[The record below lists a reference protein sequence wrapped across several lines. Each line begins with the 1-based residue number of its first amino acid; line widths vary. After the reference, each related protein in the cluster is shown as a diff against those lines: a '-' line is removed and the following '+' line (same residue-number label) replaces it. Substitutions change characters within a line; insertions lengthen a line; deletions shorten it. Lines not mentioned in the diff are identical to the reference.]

1 MSKRL
6 TGLLAWSVCA
16 TMANAASAQDASGS
30 AGVSASTSTKEGASA
45 DASADASAKPPPAAK
60 SAAAADPPYEPY
72 EPGYP
77 PEYSLL
83 EIGIFGGVLFPAAD
97 HNLRYELWPHYELK
111 TAPEI
116 GARLGYYPASWLG
129 LEGEVMGAMSKVEGT
144 NGASAM
150 YGARGHIVLQAATG
164 YISPFL
170 VVGLGGLGA
179 TSHRMGNDIDPAFH
193 FGIGA
198 KIPMTHLLSLR
209 LDLRDNM
216 TAHQNHEDQVHSFE
230 FALGLSAVIERERKP
245 VPPPPPDTDHDGFLD
260 RDDKCPSE
268 VGVAPSGCPADTDN
282 DGVIDPDDYCPREA
296 GPAPKGCPIVDPD
309 PDKDGV
315 PIPCDLCPSEAGVK
329 PDGCPIKDKDGDGV
343 FDDKDK
349 CIDEPET
356 KNGFEDADGCPD
368 KIPDAIKK
376 FSGVIEGIQFDK
388 AKATIRK
395 QSTNILSNAAKV
407 LNQYPSIG
415 MEISGH
421 TSSEGDPGVNQTLS
435 QDRADAV
442 KQWLVDNGGVA
453 PDRLKSRGAGSSEP
467 RAEEKNEAGRA
478 KNRRIEFKVLQ

>member
-1 MSKRL
+1 
-6 TGLLAWSVCA
+6 
-16 TMANAASAQDASGS
+16 MANAASAQDASGS
-30 AGVSASTSTKEGASA
+30 AGVSVSSKEGASA
-45 DASADASAKPPPAAK
+45 DASADASGKPPPAKKPATT
-60 SAAAADPPYEPY
+60 DPPYEPY
-72 EPGYP
+72 ESGYP
-77 PEYSLL
+77 PEGNLL
-83 EIGIFGGVLFPAAD
+83 EIGIFGGALFPAAN
-97 HNLRYELWPHYELK
+97 HNLRYEIWPHYELK

-116 GARLGYYPASWLG
+116 GARLGYYPASFLG

-144 NGASAM
+144 NAASAM
-150 YGARGHIVLQAATG
+150 YGARGHIVLQAPTG
-164 YISPFL
+164 GLTPFL

-179 TSHRMGNDIDPAFH
+179 TSVRMGNDIDPAFH

-198 KIPMTHLLSLR
+198 KIPLTHLVSLR

-216 TAHQNHEDQVHSFE
+216 TAHQNHSDQVHNFE
-230 FALGLSAVIERERKP
+230 ANLGLSAVIERERKP

-260 RDDKCPSE
+260 RDDSCPAQ
-268 VGVAPSGCPADTDN
+268 VGVAPSGCPADTDG
-282 DGVIDPDDYCPREA
+282 DTVIDPDDFCPREA
-296 GPAPKGCPIVDPD
+296 GPAPKGCPIIDPD

-315 PIPCDLCPSEAGVK
+315 PIPCDVCPTEAGVK
-329 PDGCPIKDKDGDGV
+329 PDGCPVKDKDNDGI

-467 RAEEKNEAGRA
+467 RAPRAGPRTAVNRRACRRTPCAGR
-478 KNRRIEFKVLQ
+478 RRRRSGRGHRPRRAP